1 MNLKL
6 SGIFKSPGLRN
17 TSILVK
23 VSITGFILIFTLN
36 ASLGIYSIFKIS
48 DNLMKSTETL
58 NTARKTE
65 LKLQEQVLT
74 WQNLLM
80 EGENFERY
88 KNHYHMFSYNA
99 QDVQNLLFNLK
110 LQLSDSPAIKE
121 KIDNLRY
128 LHQEITSEFTGHIVD
143 MKQKNFRNADIKKEE
158 TRGREK
164 EIITVLNEIVTEIEA
179 SSKKKADFTLDFHT
193 LIVTLSFSIFITILI
208 ISGRKIGRLIV
219 KTNAILEEMVLERTT
234 EYMEANM
241 SLEKEIT
248 LHKETEAR
256 LIESRNETEKMNRQ
270 LTVSEQKYRVIVEG
284 TRDIIFTLDENFQ
297 FINANKAIKQEL
309 KINVDTVEK
318 YNLRDIIY
326 KNPFG
331 NDLSE
336 TIIKEKFEQLKNG
349 AKQVEFSA
357 EFKTP
362 NMIEPLELTV
372 SLEIIE
378 TGGHN
383 EILGKASRGTGD
395 KTIPF
400 FITEKCE
407 YSITNQLLAA
417 DDISHKITD
426 NLTRYIPRNE
436 INLIR
441 MALRE
446 IIINSIEH
454 GNLNITYEEKSK
466 AMLMDRYIALLN
478 ERQKDPANSPKRVKI
493 EYLISDTRAV
503 YKITDQGKGF
513 NHKKILAMGS
523 DSANESLLP
532 HGRGI
537 TITTSVFNEVKY
549 NLRGNQVLLVKYLK

>member
-6 SGIFKSPGLRN
+6 SGIFKSPGMRN

-23 VSITGFILIFTLN
+23 VAITGFILIFSLN
-36 ASLGIYSIFKIS
+36 AFVGIYSIFTIS
-48 DNLMKSTETL
+48 DNLRKSTDTL

-88 KNHYHMFSYNA
+88 KNHYHMFSYHA

-110 LQLSDSPAIKE
+110 LQLSDKSGIKD
-121 KIDNLRY
+121 KIEDLRT
-128 LHQEITSEFTGHIVD
+128 LHKEITSEFTGHIVE
-143 MKQKNFRNADIKKEE
+143 MKLSNFRNAGIKKEQ
-158 TRGREK
+158 TRGREN
-164 EIITVLNEIVTEIEA
+164 EIITVLNEIVQEIER
-179 SSKKKADFTLDFHT
+179 SSKEQADFTLDMHT
-193 LIVTLSFSIFITILI
+193 FIVTLSFAIFVTILI
-208 ISGRKIGRLIV
+208 FAGRKFGRLIV

-234 EYMEANM
+234 EYMEANI
-241 SLEKEIT
+241 SLEKEISM
-248 LHKETEAR
+248 HKETEAR
-256 LIESRNETEKMNRQ
+256 LIDSRNETEKINRQ
-270 LTVSEQKYRVIVEG
+270 LTVSEKKYRAIVEG

-309 KINVDTVEK
+309 KINVDSVEK

-336 TIIKEKFEQLKNG
+336 TIIKEKFEQLKSG
-349 AKQVEFSA
+349 ARKVEFSA

-372 SLEIIE
+372 SLEIIDTE
-378 TGGHN
+378 GHN
-383 EILGKASRGTGD
+383 EILGKASRGSGD

-400 FITEKCE
+400 FISEKCE
-407 YSITNQLLAA
+407 YSISNHLFAA
-417 DDISHKITD
+417 EDISHKITEK
-426 NLTRYIPRNE
+426 LIRYTSKND
-436 INLIR
+436 INMIR

-446 IIINSIEH
+446 ILINSIEH
-454 GNLNITYEEKSK
+454 GNLNITYDEKSN
-466 AMLMDRYIALLN
+466 AMLMDRYIDLLN
-478 ERQKDPANSPKRVKI
+478 ERQKDPANSSKNVKI
-493 EYLISDTRAV
+493 EYMISDSRV
-503 YKITDQGKGF
+503 IYKITDQGKGF
-513 NHKKILAMGS
+513 NHKKIMAKGS

-537 TITTSVFNEVKY
+537 TITTSVFDEVKY

>member
-6 SGIFKSPGLRN
+6 SGIFKSPGMRN

-23 VSITGFILIFTLN
+23 IAITGFILIFTLN

-48 DNLMKSTETL
+48 DNLKKSTETL

-110 LQLSDSPAIKE
+110 LQLSDAPVIKD
-121 KIDNLRY
+121 KIEDLRI
-128 LHQEITSEFTGHIVD
+128 LHREITSEFTGHIVD
-143 MKQKNFRNADIKKEE
+143 MKQKNFSNAVIKKEE
-158 TRGREK
+158 TRGREQ

-179 SSKKKADFTLDFHT
+179 SSKKKADFTLDLHT
-193 LIVTLSFSIFITILI
+193 LIVTLSFSVFITILI
-208 ISGRKIGRLIV
+208 IAGRKVGRLIV
-219 KTNAILEEMVLERTT
+219 KTNAILEEMVLERTA

-241 SLEKEIT
+241 SLEKEISM
-248 LHKETEAR
+248 HRETEAR
-256 LIESRNETEKMNRQ
+256 LIESKNETEKINRQ
-270 LTVSEQKYRVIVEG
+270 LTVSEKKYRVIVEG
-284 TRDIIFTLDENFQ
+284 TRDIIFTLDNNFQ

-309 KINVDTVEK
+309 KINVDSVQNF
-318 YNLRDIIY
+318 NLRDIIY

-336 TIIKEKFEQLKNG
+336 TIIKEKLEQLKNG
-349 AKQVEFSA
+349 AKQVEFTTG
-357 EFKTP
+357 FKTP

-372 SLEIIE
+372 ILEIIE
-378 TGGHN
+378 TEGHN
-383 EILGKASRGTGD
+383 EIMGKAARGSGD

-400 FITEKCE
+400 FISEKCE
-407 YSITNQLLAA
+407 YAISSHLVAA
-417 DDISHKITD
+417 DDISHKITEK
-426 NLTRYIPRNE
+426 LIRYTGKKE
-436 INLIR
+436 INMIR

-446 IIINSIEH
+446 ILINSIEH
-454 GNLNITYEEKSK
+454 GNLNITYDEKSK
-466 AMLMDRYIALLN
+466 AMLTDSYIELIN
-478 ERQKDPANSPKRVKI
+478 ERQKDPANRSKNVKI
-493 EYLISDTRAV
+493 EHMISDSKV
-503 YKITDQGKGF
+503 IYKITDQGKGF
-513 NHKKILAMGS
+513 NHKKILAAGS
-523 DSANESLLP
+523 DSANENFLA

-537 TITTSVFNEVKY
+537 TITTQVFDEVKY